1 MFKVLLVDDE
11 ILTREA
17 ISKNVPWEDQ
27 GFYLIG
33 AAENGQDAVSQIQK
47 EQPDLVITDICMP
60 YMDGLELA
68 SYIYQHY
75 PDTKVVI
82 LSGHD
87 EFEYAR
93 HALEYRVKEYILK
106 PVTSLEL
113 KEVLRKV
120 KTSLEEDAKKKAHIE
135 KIQFEYKKNIPVLRE
150 RFLRKLIEEKYSRK
164 DIYEQMDQ
172 LNIRIKGQIYTVVL
186 INLEDASQFSLIYPN
201 TEEDLIYFT
210 ISNITNEIMEETH
223 HGLIIQLSE
232 YRLALLF
239 AAEVENE
246 LEDLVR
252 DTCDKVMK
260 ALWDYVKIKVSFSIG
275 IIVNAPYA
283 WKDSY
288 LSAKE
293 ATEHKFLVEN
303 QDYVYSKNLVGIK
316 HKNGHIQVNQWSDRF
331 ELLIKLNKKMEL
343 EQASDELFEE
353 IKNKCSIKKDI
364 ILYIQNIYLSIIIS
378 FEETKGDA
386 ATQYIEERSM
396 LKKLAECNYLSELKY
411 DFNRLCIGL
420 MNKISGH
427 KDGEGRRLSI
437 LAMDYIEKNYAD
449 SNMSLNAVCA
459 YLGVSISYFSVNF
472 KNYTGETFVE
482 ALTRIRVEKAKKLMD
497 TTDLRTYEIAEK
509 VGYNDPHYFSM
520 IFKKIA
526 GTTPSDYAKSVKRIM
541 KKP

>member
-33 AAENGQDAVSQIQK
+33 AAENGQDAINQIQK

-60 YMDGLELA
+60 YMDGLELS
-68 SYIYQHY
+68 SYIYQNY

-120 KTSLEEDAKKKAHIE
+120 KISLEEDTRKKAHYE
-135 KIQFEYKKNIPVLRE
+135 KIQSEYKKNIPVLRE
-150 RFLRKLIEEKYSRK
+150 RLLRRLIEEKYTKK
-164 DIYEQMDQ
+164 DIYEQLNN
-172 LNIRIKGQIYTVVL
+172 LNISIKGQYYTVAL
-186 INLEDASQFSLIYPN
+186 INLEDASQFCMIYPDS
-201 TEEDLIYFT
+201 EEDLIHFT
-210 ISNITNEIMEETH
+210 IANITNEIMEESMN
-223 HGLIIQLSE
+223 GLAVSLSHN
-232 YRLALLF
+232 RMALLF
-239 AAEVENE
+239 AAEDESE
-246 LEDLVR
+246 LETRVY
-252 DTCDKVMK
+252 DTCQQIMK

-275 IIVNAPYA
+275 ITVNVPYG

-288 LSAKE
+288 LNAKE
-293 ATEHKFLVEN
+293 VTEYKFLKEN
-303 QDYVYSKNLVGIK
+303 QDFVFGRDLQEMK
-316 HKNGHIQVNQWSDRF
+316 HMNGHIAVNHWSDRL
-331 ELLIKLNKKMEL
+331 ELLIKLNQGPEL
-343 EQASDELFEE
+343 EAAILELFDE
-353 IKNKCSIKKDI
+353 IKIKCSLKKDI
-364 ILYIQNIYLSIIIS
+364 ILYVQNIFLSIIIAL
-378 FEETKGDA
+378 EEAEEDQA
-386 ATQYIEERSM
+386 AQFNDERASM
-396 LKKLAECNYLSELKY
+396 KRLAECNYLSELKY
-411 DFNRLCIGL
+411 DFIKLCSGL
-420 MNKISGH
+420 MNKITGQ

-437 LAMDYIEKNYAD
+437 LAMDYIEKNYMD
-449 SNMSLNAVCA
+449 SDMSLNMVCT
-459 YLGVSISYFSVNF
+459 YLGVSISYFSMNF

-482 ALTRIRVEKAKKLMD
+482 ALTRIRIEKAKKLMD

-520 IFKKIA
+520 IFKKVT
-526 GTTPSDYAKSVKRIM
+526 GMTPSEYAKGVR
-541 KKP
+541 

>member
-17 ISKNVPWEDQ
+17 ISRNVPWEDQ
-27 GFYLIG
+27 GFCLIG
-33 AAENGQDAVSQIQK
+33 AAENGQDAVNQIQK
-47 EQPDLVITDICMP
+47 VQPDLVITDICMP

-68 SYIYQHY
+68 SYIYQNY
-75 PDTKVVI
+75 PNTKVVI

-120 KTSLEEDAKKKAHIE
+120 KISLEEDAKQRAHIE
-135 KIQFEYKKNIPVLRE
+135 KIQFEYKKNIPVLKE

-172 LNIRIKGQIYTVVL
+172 LNINIKGQFYTVTLV
-186 INLEDASQFSLIYPN
+186 NLEDASQFSLIHPDS
-201 TEEDLIYFT
+201 EDDLIYFT

-223 HGLIIQLSE
+223 RGLVVQLSE

-239 AAEVENE
+239 AAEEEQE
-246 LEDLVR
+246 LEELVLH
-252 DTCDKVMK
+252 TCDKINK
-260 ALWDYVKIKVSFSIG
+260 ALWDYVKIKVSFSVG
-275 IIVNAPYA
+275 VMVNAPYA

-288 LSAKE
+288 QSAKE
-293 ATEHKFLVEN
+293 ATEHKFLLED
-303 QDYVYSKNLVGIK
+303 QDYVYGKDMIGMKL
-316 HKNGHIQVNQWSDRF
+316 KNGHIQVNQWSDRF
-331 ELLIKLNKKMEL
+331 ELLIKLNKNMEL
-343 EQASDELFEE
+343 KQTIDELFDE
-353 IKNKCSIKKDI
+353 IKNKCSIRKDI
-364 ILYIQNIYLSIIIS
+364 ILYIQNIYLSILIS
-378 FEETKGDA
+378 FEEAEGDVA
-386 ATQYIEERSM
+386 QYLEERSR
-396 LKKLAECNYLSELKY
+396 LKDLAESKYLSELKY
-411 DFNRLCIGL
+411 DFNRLCTSL

-437 LAMDYIEKNYAD
+437 LAMDYIEKSYSD
-449 SNMSLNAVCA
+449 SNMSLNMVCA
-459 YLGVSISYFSVNF
+459 HLGVSISYFSVNF
-472 KNYTGETFVE
+472 KNFTGETFVE
-482 ALTRIRVEKAKKLMD
+482 ALTRIRIEKAKKLMD

-526 GTTPSDYAKSVKRIM
+526 GMTPSDYTKSVR
-541 KKP
+541 